1 MKLFKPELMSFPT
14 KREKIKSML
23 NPLLKGNRTAGV
35 GAARE
40 KERYLSIELFL
51 LMQ

>member
-1 MKLFKPELMSFPT
+1 MAWEGQGNPEAMGVYTWGSVDT
-14 KREKIKSML
+14 STDV
-23 NPLLKGNRTAGV
+23 KGDRTAGV

-51 LMQ
+51 LTQ